1 MANCYHTELYR
12 QRYESN
18 SMTLSTTTVPGTAN
32 VTTWVHEY
40 MQAHRVLT
48 GLQTFR
54 EIRQPDDTTGED
66 SVPGADTRS

>member
-1 MANCYHTELYR
+1 
-12 QRYESN
+12 
-18 SMTLSTTTVPGTAN
+18 MTLSTTTVPGTAN